1 MVAKEQQVGA
11 HVAPGDGEDQGTA
24 SKDSAFKMPAMSN
37 NGKSSPAPR
46 SPAPC
51 KQTGSSPIKK
61 SKASASSSESDKKSS
76 KKSASTDE
84 FEEESDDD
92 LFARV
97 SSVQKM
103 PSKSAAPS
111 ADADATKKTPSKS
124 ATSSSPAAKDT
135 SSTHTAIPS
144 KKAKYSASNVGSAS
158 AKKGKISK
166 EEKDQ
171 EKGSA
176 SASDEKNVHPWQ
188 ASGKI
193 RARPLLAP
201 LLSLAL
207 QGPPL
212 KRQRSTSRIPREAQK
227 LLCMFE
233 NDRQMDEQ
241 EQWAREI
248 TKEAEE
254 VSKTWNN
261 VSNRNNCGNRIDN
274 SGGSSKPF

>member
-103 PSKSAAPS
+103 PSKSAAPA
-111 ADADATKKTPSKS
+111 ADADATMTTPSKRV
-124 ATSSSPAAKDT
+124 TPSSSAAKDK
-135 SSTHTAIPS
+135 SSTKKAIPS
-144 KKAKYSASNVGSAS
+144 AKKAIPSALKVRSAS
-158 AKKGKISK
+158 AKKGKTSK

-171 EKGSA
+171 ENQDGDDVLMTGKTQSKKRKA
-176 SASDEKNVHPWQ
+176 PAAELVRIVAAAESVRMVAAHPTFQ
-188 ASGKI
+188 NGPVAGGGIIKPSQ
-193 RARPLLAP
+193 RPR
-201 LLSLAL
+201 
-207 QGPPL
+207 PPL
-212 KRQRSTSRIPREAQK
+212 I
-227 LLCMFE
+227 
-233 NDRQMDEQ
+233 
-241 EQWAREI
+241 
-248 TKEAEE
+248 
-254 VSKTWNN
+254 
-261 VSNRNNCGNRIDN
+261 
-274 SGGSSKPF
+274 

>member
-1 MVAKEQQVGA
+1 
-11 HVAPGDGEDQGTA
+11 
-24 SKDSAFKMPAMSN
+24 
-37 NGKSSPAPR
+37 
-46 SPAPC
+46 
-51 KQTGSSPIKK
+51 
-61 SKASASSSESDKKSS
+61 
-76 KKSASTDE
+76 
-84 FEEESDDD
+84 
-92 LFARV
+92 
-97 SSVQKM
+97 M
-103 PSKSAAPS
+103 PSKSAAPA

-124 ATSSSPAAKDT
+124 FTPSSSAAKDK
-135 SSTHTAIPS
+135 SSIKKAIPS
-144 KKAKYSASNVGSAS
+144 AKKAIHSASKVGSAS
-158 AKKGKISK
+158 AKKGKTSK